1 MSHLT
6 PRERDCLARIG
17 GMQSQ
22 SLGRC
27 DDDIL
32 RRLLALGFIEESV
45 KVMVPLPLFQR
56 SYDLTV
62 AGRAVLEQVE

>member
-6 PRERDCLARIG
+6 QCERDCLARIA

-22 SLGRC
+22 RLGNC
-27 DDDIL
+27 DDGIL
-32 RRLLALGFIEESV
+32 RRLLALGLIEESV

-62 AGRAVLEQVE
+62 AGRAVLDQVD